1 MRLIAVF
8 LLMMVPAGCMTAL
21 EPSKI
26 DREPFVISNT
36 YKTPVAEK
44 PATQPRSGSIWRGE
58 LTSLFGD
65 QRARNIGDI
74 VTVKIVEESS
84 ASEKATTDTSRKSEI
99 DGGVTNF
106 FGVETNPGGPFRN
119 LSTLMKAGMNK
130 NDFSGSGET
139 KRSGSLTTVMAA
151 RVMEVLPNGNLA
163 VEGKREIYVNNEKK
177 EILLQGIVRPRDI
190 ANDNTIYSTQI
201 ADAKIIY
208 TGIGVVAEK
217 QRPGWM
223 ARIIDYVWPF

>member
-1 MRLIAVF
+1 MRLIAIF
-8 LLMMVPAGCMTAL
+8 LLMIVLAGCMTL

-36 YKTPVAEK
+36 YKTPVAER
-44 PATQPRSGSIWRGE
+44 PPTQPRSGSIWRGE
-58 LTSLFGD
+58 LTMPFGD
-65 QRARNIGDI
+65 QRARSVGDI
-74 VTVKIVEESS
+74 VTVKIMEESS
-84 ASEKATTDTSRKSEI
+84 ATEKATTDTTRKSEM
-99 DGGVTNF
+99 DAGVTNF

-119 LSTLMKAGMNK
+119 LPNLVKAGTNK

-139 KRSGSLTTVMAA
+139 KRSGTLTTTMAA
-151 RVMEVLPNGNLA
+151 RVMEVLPNGYLA

-177 EILLQGIVRPRDI
+177 EILLQGVVRPRDI
-190 ANDNTIYSTQI
+190 DSDNVILSTQI

-208 TGIGVVAEK
+208 TGIGVVGEK

-223 ARIIDYVWPF
+223 ARIFDYVWPF